1 MFFGIYL
8 LFFSYLAYFAYSM
21 SCWAFL
27 RCLANFRS
35 SMCWMCFAYLRFF
48 LHIKGALRA
57 RVAFLVSSTTVQ
69 YTSAVCDSNRKTSQ
83 RGIGFPE
90 ILLYFQ
96 ALQIFFASI
105 RSDKQYFPM
114 TSAKYIFCLYF
125 ALRESKADLCWGLWS
140 LQLYRFCSRSCR
152 GLWKEILL

>member
-1 MFFGIYL
+1 MSFGIYL
-8 LFFSYLAYFAYSM
+8 LFFSYLGYFAYSM
-21 SCWAFL
+21 SCCAFL

-152 GLWKEILL
+152 GL